1 MARPHVVAKIV
12 SFLRAG
18 YPHGVPQTDYIPL
31 LAIGHLIGTAR

>member
-1 MARPHVVAKIV
+1 MARAHVVSKMV